1 MRPVEVVLLQKWRK
15 KFALISPRVRGPEK
29 ASIVQVAIWN
39 LYRLPKI
46 YIKCW
51 NRKKLA
57 LGMPLTLLNAA
68 SNIAH
73 STIISQDSSRVTTT
87 FSAHC
92 TVHCEVE
99 DFNVNFA
106 NPGMNLL
113 SKFCIAVS
121 ATRKLNCVA
130 VGVIC
135 VAGFF
140 FVFWRKKFL
149 NSVMLSQLNQS
160 RQFWKKKDS
169 PSAAAM
175 KWSDVK
181 HFCKP
186 LRKHS
191 SLFAPQITSSF
202 KMLLEVPS
210 TKALHVV
217 IFCYPWSDEEFSC
230 TVCKNQRNRPCWT
243 FFKI

>member
-1 MRPVEVVLLQKWRK
+1 MYEMTCNN
-15 KFALISPRVRGPEK
+15 
-29 ASIVQVAIWN
+29 SI
-39 LYRLPKI
+39 
-46 YIKCW
+46 
-51 NRKKLA
+51 
-57 LGMPLTLLNAA
+57 T
-68 SNIAH
+68 
-73 STIISQDSSRVTTT
+73 
-87 FSAHC
+87 
-92 TVHCEVE
+92 
-99 DFNVNFA
+99 
-106 NPGMNLL
+106 GMNLL

-135 VAGFF
+135 VTVFFWCFGEKILELRDTFPAQPVQGIFF
-140 FVFWRKKFL
+140 F
-149 NSVMLSQLNQS
+149 
-160 RQFWKKKDS
+160 KDS

-181 HFCKP
+181 KICKL

-202 KMLLEVPS
+202 KELLEVPS

-217 IFCYPWSDEEFSC
+217 IFCNPWSDEEFSC
-230 TVCKNQRNRPCWT
+230 TVCKNQPNRPCWT